1 MPAPG
6 PTIARLA
13 SLAGG
18 GDADALESLAA
29 RVQRTLEAHAQ
40 RALASQGRLAP
51 GADDVAEEVVAEVQA
66 FLAGAGGPPGWR
78 RFRERP
84 GGGALDGWLYGIVR
98 NKVRRRLRD
107 ERRRERLLLQEAA
120 AREGFLEA
128 APPPSPERAADAARA
143 LRLARDLP
151 PRERAALAL
160 WLEDA
165 TSREIA
171 SRLRL
176 ASPHAAECCLSRGKQ
191 RLRRMMA
198 VEPELPAAA

>member
-66 FLAGAGGPPGWR
+66 FLAGAGGAPASGR
-78 RFRERP
+78 AAALSTAGCTASCGTRC
-84 GGGALDGWLYGIVR
+84 GGASATSGAGSGSSS
-98 NKVRRRLRD
+98 RRR
-107 ERRRERLLLQEAA
+107 
-120 AREGFLEA
+120 
-128 APPPSPERAADAARA
+128 P
-143 LRLARDLP
+143 
-151 PRERAALAL
+151 
-160 WLEDA
+160 
-165 TSREIA
+165 
-171 SRLRL
+171 
-176 ASPHAAECCLSRGKQ
+176 RGK
-191 RLRRMMA
+191 A
-198 VEPELPAAA
+198 S